1 MCCVLQVWFKN
12 RRAKCRQ
19 QQKAQDG
26 KNPASRPK
34 KSKSP
39 TPGDVS
45 PVNNNTSSDSSY
57 KTAAPVTSTPTPT
70 VNGMGSAG
78 SGGGSGGS
86 QTNSPSIW
94 SPASISPHSGGGMAD
109 LVNSGSCMQRSYHHH
124 SAMHG
129 GHGGAAQPPPH
140 HSAYQHQNSLNYAP
154 TAAGYYSNMDYLSQ
168 MQLPVMTS
176 NQMSPSLSSH
186 SQMTSQSMGSYGT
199 LPPGNGLHR
208 STNPAT
214 DCLADYKDNG
224 SWPKFQV
231 L

>member
-1 MCCVLQVWFKN
+1 MDISNNLMCVFQVWFKN

-26 KNPASRPK
+26 KNPVSRPK

-39 TPGDVS
+39 TPIDVS
-45 PVNNNTSSDSSY
+45 PGNNNTSSDSSY
-57 KTAAPVTSTPTPT
+57 KATVPATSTPTPT
-70 VNGMGSAG
+70 ANGMGSAG
-78 SGGGSGGS
+78 SGGSGS

-94 SPASISPHSGGGMAD
+94 SPASISPHSGMGD
-109 LVNSGSCMQRSYHHH
+109 LVGSGSCMQRSGYHHG
-124 SAMHG
+124 SMAP
-129 GHGGAAQPPPH
+129 QPH
-140 HSAYQHQNSLNYAP
+140 HTPYQHQNSLNYAP
-154 TAAGYYSNMDYLSQ
+154 SSYYGNMDYLSP

-186 SQMTSQSMGSYGT
+186 SNMTSQSMGSYGT
-199 LPPGNGLHR
+199 LPGNGLHR
-208 STNPAT
+208 GPNPT